1 MASYGERNECR
12 LFIVFYAFLIFFCL
26 KEYLMPRKKI
36 YKCESD
42 YQADLIKT
50 IKKDLGE
57 DNLDILKNDA
67 DYRQG
72 IPDLLII
79 YKDRHAYLEAKISE
93 TAPHRPNQD
102 FYIEKA
108 KRNSFGAFIY
118 PENQDQVLADMYAYL
133 TH

>member
-1 MASYGERNECR
+1 MSTFISIFYIHF
-12 LFIVFYAFLIFFCL
+12 LFFFVGGI
-26 KEYLMPRKKI
+26 KMPRKKI

-50 IKKDLGE
+50 IKNDLGT
-57 DNLDILKNDA
+57 DDLDILKNDA

-72 IPDLLII
+72 IPDLLIV

-93 TAPHRPNQD
+93 SAPHRPNQD

-118 PENQDQVLADMYAYL
+118 PENQEQVLYDMYAYL
-133 TH
+133 KH

>member
-1 MASYGERNECR
+1 MSTFISIFYIHF
-12 LFIVFYAFLIFFCL
+12 LFFLLEEL
-26 KEYLMPRKKI
+26 KMPRKKI

-50 IKKDLGE
+50 IKNDLGT
-57 DNLDILKNDA
+57 DDLDILKNDA

-72 IPDLLII
+72 IPDLLIV

-93 TAPHRPNQD
+93 SAPHRPNQD

-118 PENQDQVLADMYAYL
+118 PENQEQVLYDMYTYL
-133 TH
+133 KH

>member
-1 MASYGERNECR
+1 
-12 LFIVFYAFLIFFCL
+12 
-26 KEYLMPRKKI
+26 MPRKKI
-36 YKCESD
+36 YKCGSD
-42 YQADLIKT
+42 YQTDLIKT
-50 IKKDLGE
+50 IKKDLGA

-118 PENQDQVLADMYAYL
+118 PENQDQVLKDMYAYL

>member
-1 MASYGERNECR
+1 
-12 LFIVFYAFLIFFCL
+12 
-26 KEYLMPRKKI
+26 MPRKKI

-50 IKKDLGE
+50 IKNDLGT
-57 DNLDILKNDA
+57 DDLDILKNDA

-72 IPDLLII
+72 IPDLLVV

-118 PENQDQVLADMYAYL
+118 PENQEQVLMDMYAYL
-133 TH
+133 KH